1 MSPRIDNAAPIRIPF
16 AFRGDGES
24 SPTANYKPGESI
36 FRRLGITRAEA
47 LEWAAH
53 ILKDLGYED
62 AVAIAAG
69 LGDWARSMDRQQCPL
84 NVQNA
89 EMLHQAVL
97 VLARKYAQ

>member
-1 MSPRIDNAAPIRIPF
+1 MDPDWKMTAPD
-16 AFRGDGES
+16 AVS
-24 SPTANYKPGESI
+24 
-36 FRRLGITRAEA
+36 LTRAEA

-53 ILKDLGYED
+53 ILKDLGYEH

-97 VLARKYAQ
+97 VLARKYTQ